1 MTICKS
7 GPRLWTRFARDRS
20 GVAAVEFAFVGL
32 PFVLILYA
40 IIETGL
46 ILTGNFLLE
55 RGSEQVGRL
64 VLTGQ
69 LQGQERPPTREEF
82 RKLICDQ
89 IAPYMRCDK
98 LKVDLRSYNEFSSME
113 LRTDMRMG
121 HVNDDGFRYELGG
134 ANSISVLRTYYEWPW
149 EGLYFKL
156 VAKNTGGNAL
166 LSSVSA
172 FRNEPF

>member
-1 MTICKS
+1 MSIWK
-7 GPRLWTRFARDRS
+7 GAPRLWGRFARDRS

-32 PFVLILYA
+32 PFILILYA

-69 LQGQERPPTREEF
+69 LQGQEKPPSKEEF
-82 RKLICDQ
+82 KSMICEQ
-89 IAPYMRCDK
+89 IAPFLKCDK
-98 LKVDLRSYNEFSSME
+98 LKVDLRSYDEFSSMQ
-113 LRTDMRMG
+113 LRADMAWG
-121 HVNDDGFRYELGG
+121 SVDDSDFRYELGG
-134 ANSISVLRTYYEWPW
+134 GNSISVLRTYYEWPW
-149 EGLYFKL
+149 EGLFFKK
-156 VAKNTGGNAL
+156 VAWETGGKAVL
-166 LSSVSA
+166 QSISA